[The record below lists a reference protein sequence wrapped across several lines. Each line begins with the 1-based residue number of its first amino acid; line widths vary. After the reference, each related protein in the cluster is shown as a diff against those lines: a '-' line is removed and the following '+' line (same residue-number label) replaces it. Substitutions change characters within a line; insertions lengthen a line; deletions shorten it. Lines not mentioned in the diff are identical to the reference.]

1 MTHTTR
7 QLRPVLVRESGRMR
21 RWAVCFTAAAAVTA
35 VCLVPASASPRAQT
49 PPALSANVTVFATGL
64 NNPRGLAFGPGGD
77 LYVAEGGL
85 GGSQMTTPA
94 DCTQVPSPV
103 GPYSGGFTARI
114 SKIDPHG
121 VRTTIAGGLPSSQTS
136 PAAGSLVSGVADV
149 AFVGGRLYALE
160 AGAGCSH
167 GLLGT
172 DNSILRVNPDGT
184 TTPVADLS
192 RFLKS
197 HPVAHPNPGDFEPD
211 GTWYSMVAVRGD
223 LYAVEPNHGEIDRI
237 NPSTGAIS
245 RVIDVSASQG
255 HIVPTALAYEG
266 NFFFG
271 NLGTFPVTPGTQSL
285 FKVTPSGQIKTWAT
299 GLTTVLG
306 LAFGAHDQ
314 IYALESMTAPGFPGP
329 GELGTGR
336 VVRIDPSGA
345 QTVIATGLSF
355 PTAMTLGP
363 DGALY
368 VSNLGF
374 GGPVPGLGQILKI
387 TVTSQ
392 ATGH

>member
-7 QLRPVLVRESGRMR
+7 QLRPVLVREGGRMR

-49 PPALSANVTVFATGL
+49 PPALAANVTVFATGL

-94 DCTQVPSPV
+94 QCTQVPSPV
-103 GPYSGGFTARI
+103 GPYSGGFTSRI
-114 SKIDPHG
+114 SKIGPGG
-121 VRTTIAGGLPSSQTS
+121 VRTTVAGGLPSSQTS
-136 PAAGSLVSGVADV
+136 PALGSLVSGVADV
-149 AFVGGRLYALE
+149 AFIGDRLYALE

-192 RFLKS
+192 QFQKS
-197 HPVAHPNPGDFEPD
+197 HPVARPNPGDFEPD
-211 GTWYSMVAVRGD
+211 GTWYSMVAVGGD

-245 RVIDVSASQG
+245 RLIDVSASQG
-255 HIVPTALAYEG
+255 HIVPTALAYKG
-266 NFFFG
+266 NFFVG
-271 NLGTFPVTPGTQSL
+271 NLGTFPVTPGSESL

-306 LAFGAHDQ
+306 LVAGPRDRL
-314 IYALESMTAPGFPGP
+314 YVLESMTAPGFPGP
-329 GELGTGR
+329 GELGTGQ

-355 PTAMTLGP
+355 PTAITLGP

-374 GGPVPGLGQILKI
+374 GGPAPGLGQILKI
-387 TVTSQ
+387 TITSR
-392 ATGH
+392 ATAH